1 MVQTTQGRTA
11 LYAVRALIEG
21 KADLNVQA
29 EDGRTSLY
37 EAVVDI
43 SQMEIVEALIEGNA
57 DLNLQDKDGDT
68 PLLQRSTNRSKQ

>member
-1 MVQTTQGRTA
+1 MSLLSTGCWNTGVVQTTQGRTA

-43 SQMEIVEALIEGNA
+43 GSVDRG
-57 DLNLQDKDGDT
+57 K
-68 PLLQRSTNRSKQ
+68 R